1 MTNLSA
7 LGKVATAISKH
18 GSNNWRQNPYNKHQV
33 LADSGGC
40 AMSYVLVETF
50 PDLAEYVAVAN
61 PEVILG
67 LVQEVASTRGKPWTA
82 GWQDSEAM
90 IPPPGQEVVVKCSFG
105 KLVLQV
111 NRRGDGWVEPDWT
124 EHNVNIIPLRGT
136 KWLELPPE

>member
-50 PDLAEYVAVAN
+50 PDLAEYVAAAN
-61 PEVILG
+61 PEVIRG
-67 LVQEVASTRGKPWTA
+67 LVQEVTSTRGQPA
-82 GWQDSEAM
+82 GWRDSEGG
-90 IPPPGQEVVVKCSFG
+90 IPPPGQEVVVKCTFG

-111 NRRGDGWVEPDWT
+111 NRRGDGWVRSAAP
-124 EHNVNIIPLRGT
+124 EHNTNVIPLRGT